1 MDNNLYLDMK
11 RHVFFHI
18 KRTGKETWK
27 RHLKSSG
34 LANLVILKM
43 TLLSPI
49 QEESCLL

>member
-1 MDNNLYLDMK
+1 MSFAPL
-11 RHVFFHI
+11 

-27 RHLKSSG
+27 RHLKSNG

-49 QEESCLL
+49 AEESCLL